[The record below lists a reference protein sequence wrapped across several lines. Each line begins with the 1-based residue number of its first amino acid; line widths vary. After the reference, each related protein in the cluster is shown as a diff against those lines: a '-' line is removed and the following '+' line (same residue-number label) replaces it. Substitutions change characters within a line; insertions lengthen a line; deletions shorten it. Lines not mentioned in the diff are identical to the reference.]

1 MCGLDR
7 WSVESH
13 WARTRVHFLLLVLA
27 TLVRENEIDVCRSGT
42 QDELMRARPVPLILF
57 VLLCLVLAG
66 EAAYFL
72 PMLPDRLATHF
83 DASGRANG
91 WSSQAGFRAI
101 IAVLIVIFAAMFA
114 GSGLLR
120 RVPDRFMNLPN
131 KSYWLAPDRRDQALA
146 FISDWVRWFLV
157 MAMSLLTLVIGM
169 VLRANLVTLPRMPD
183 HVLWFLLAY
192 LATTVAMVVVLVRR
206 FRAPPRL

>member
-1 MCGLDR
+1 M
-7 WSVESH
+7 
-13 WARTRVHFLLLVLA
+13 RV
-27 TLVRENEIDVCRSGT
+27 
-42 QDELMRARPVPLILF
+42 RPVPLILF

-183 HVLWFLLAY
+183 YVLWFLLAY